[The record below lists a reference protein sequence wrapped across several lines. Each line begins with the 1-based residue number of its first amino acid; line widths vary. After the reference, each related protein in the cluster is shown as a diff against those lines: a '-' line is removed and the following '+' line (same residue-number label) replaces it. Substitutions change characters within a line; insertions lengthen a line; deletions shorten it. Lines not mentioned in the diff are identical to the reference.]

1 MSKTK
6 KVVVLMSMV
15 LLLAVT
21 AALNFVLTRTETL
34 KGATIT
40 TSTFFTNMKT
50 EKSANRNEEI
60 AILDAVIASAEK
72 GSTEYAEATEQK
84 LAIVSAMESEL
95 LLENLIRAK
104 GYEEVAVT
112 MNLSGSSVSVMLGGD
127 EPTKEDVAVIYHLV
141 RTETGLTAE
150 NVKIMHV

>member
-21 AALNFVLTRTETL
+21 AALNFVLTRTETQ
-34 KGATIT
+34 KGGSVT

-72 GSTEYAEATEQK
+72 DSPEYAEATEQK
-84 LAIVSAMESEL
+84 LAIVTAMESEL

-104 GYEEVAVT
+104 GYDEVAVT

-141 RTETGLTAE
+141 RAETGLTAE